1 MLKFCDLVGLQN
13 CLFMVQLE
21 LKDNFEKSFV
31 SLKYCG
37 DNHSYQP
44 RTTTIKLLDT
54 PLFKTENSLLQKK
67 LRKKLLNSL
76 SKI

>member
-1 MLKFCDLVGLQN
+1 MLIFCDLVFLQN
-13 CLFMVQLE
+13 CLFMAQLGPN
-21 LKDNFEKSFV
+21 DNFEKSFV

-44 RTTTIKLLDT
+44 RAATMKLLDT